1 MDILLFGPSSSPAE
15 NNLSRPWWYEQQIF
29 ILTHHFHALVLS
41 QRKVNILYK
50 KGYKV
55 ALKLWNYL
63 IFIKKINISNWFWQF
78 LISSI
83 PIFFCWFLKIWTH
96 SSSFEYWNNLIERTR
111 LQKNSEI
118 IALEFHAVMK
128 ICIRAIHVNIFFRFT
143 TLQIKVGEKKG
154 EEILMTLPQLIW
166 WLKSLKS
173 CFFIIR
179 SSKRLMNSVK
189 ICFSLS
195 RFSVF
200 YLYFEF
206 SWFSNERKNWKV
218 ENF

>member
-1 MDILLFGPSSSPAE
+1 MKLPHFHQKNKYFQL
-15 NNLSRPWWYEQQIF
+15 
-29 ILTHHFHALVLS
+29 ILT
-41 QRKVNILYK
+41 
-50 KGYKV
+50 
-55 ALKLWNYL
+55 
-63 IFIKKINISNWFWQF
+63 IFNF
-78 LISSI
+78 LDSI
-83 PIFFCWFLKIWTH
+83 FFFCWFLKIWTH

-166 WLKSLKS
+166 WLKS
-173 CFFIIR
+173 CFFIILCLPNVVWTR
-179 SSKRLMNSVK
+179 KNMFFTFFEL
-189 ICFSLS
+189 
-195 RFSVF
+195 
-200 YLYFEF
+200 YLHFEF

>member
-1 MDILLFGPSSSPAE
+1 MFNYKMDILLFGPSSSPAE

-143 TLQIKVGEKKG
+143 TLQIKVGEKREKKF
-154 EEILMTLPQLIW
+154 W
-166 WLKSLKS
+166 WPY
-173 CFFIIR
+173 
-179 SSKRLMNSVK
+179 
-189 ICFSLS
+189 LS
-195 RFSVF
+195 
-200 YLYFEF
+200 
-206 SWFSNERKNWKV
+206 
-218 ENF
+218 

>member
-29 ILTHHFHALVLS
+29 ILTHHFHALMLS

-50 KGYKV
+50 KGYKIS
-55 ALKLWNYL
+55 LKIVKLPHFHQKNKYFQL
-63 IFIKKINISNWFWQF
+63 ILTIFNFLDSN
-78 LISSI
+78 
-83 PIFFCWFLKIWTH
+83 FFCWFLKIWTH

-154 EEILMTLPQLIW
+154 EEILMTLPANLLIDK
-166 WLKSLKS
+166 LFLHNLVFQKSFELGKNM
-173 CFFIIR
+173 FFTFFE
-179 SSKRLMNSVK
+179 L
-189 ICFSLS
+189 
-195 RFSVF
+195 
-200 YLYFEF
+200 YLHFEF
-206 SWFSNERKNWKV
+206 SWFKV
-218 ENF
+218 QVF